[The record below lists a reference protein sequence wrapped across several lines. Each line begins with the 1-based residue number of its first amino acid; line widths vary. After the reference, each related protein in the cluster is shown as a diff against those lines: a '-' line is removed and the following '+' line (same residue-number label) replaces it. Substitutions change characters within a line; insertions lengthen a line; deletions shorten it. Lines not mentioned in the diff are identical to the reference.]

1 MCEKFEVN
9 WPELEKYQSFSSN
22 VSVWCEG
29 TDVTQLLWLEMG
41 LFSKKALHNI
51 KNIHN
56 SAKTYGILLK

>member
-51 KNIHN
+51 EKH
-56 SAKTYGILLK
+56 S